1 MAKHRRSCRWAFL
14 EAGVEGI
21 MKNLREGVDM
31 VTVREAIRNPR
42 AMNADGEAA
51 VYGHIHV

>member
-31 VTVREAIRNPR
+31 VTVREATRNPR